1 MPQSKRMTRINDE
14 LFKELSLI
22 IRSQLKDPRLS
33 ADFSSIVTVTKAET
47 TKDLQLCK
55 VNVSVMGDAKQRE
68 EAMEGLKNAQGFIR
82 KQLAQNLNLRNTPE
96 LRFALDDSLDRGLR
110 IDSIINQINKGNTQ

>member
-1 MPQSKRMTRINDE
+1 MPHNKRMTRINDE
-14 LFKELSLI
+14 LLKELSLI

-55 VNVSVMGDAKQRE
+55 VDVSVMGGAEQRK
-68 EAMEGLKNAQGFIR
+68 EAMEGLRNAQGFIR

-96 LRFALDDSLDRGLR
+96 LRFALDDSLDRAMH
-110 IDSIINQINKGNTQ
+110 IDSIINQINKNESV